1 MPMETNPADVL
12 LMTANKICLESVTVE
27 IECNASSTEKSVAI
41 PTERSAV
48 MSTKS
53 PQIIIQPVKQKWTK
67 PRLSTVKE
75 DTLTTIETNRD
86 TVNKF
91 QATMIS

>member
-1 MPMETNPADVL
+1 
-12 LMTANKICLESVTVE
+12 
-27 IECNASSTEKSVAI
+27 
-41 PTERSAV
+41 

-53 PQIIIQPVKQKWTK
+53 PQIIIQPVKQKSTK

-91 QATMIS
+91 QATMTS